1 MTPIVD
7 LPTEPKYTIKTVASQ
22 TGVRPVTLRA
32 WERRHVVLEPYR
44 GDNHYRLYSDRDVA
58 ILRWLKHKVD
68 EGATISSAVSELRSM
83 TSKSVWPEVMPP
95 PPPPV
100 QKPGGSSTPPEKHA
114 QKMASALLR
123 HDESLASRLLHD
135 ALANYKLLTVFMEI
149 VAPAMRQIE
158 DAWQLGKVGAE
169 ARRFANDYLRCRLH
183 SLLQSFPSR
192 QSNPLILVGGAP
204 MEVRE
209 LDSLMLAVLLHSE
222 GYRVEFLGPDINI
235 EDLAD
240 YALYEQPALVIL
252 WANSDFTARE
262 MRRAQEMLRRVRPN
276 PIFAYAGRAFIDDP
290 RLIKQIPGAYLGK
303 DFDQSLEQARRMLQA
318 SQKPQV
324 KRAG

>member
-83 TSKSVWPEVMPP
+83 TSKSVWPEVIPP
-95 PPPPV
+95 PPNPM
-100 QKPGGSSTPPEKHA
+100 QNTGASTTPPERHS
-114 QKMASALLR
+114 QKFASALIR
-123 HDESLASRLLHD
+123 HDESQASRLLHD
-135 ALANYKLLTVFMEI
+135 ALASYKLLTVFMDI
-149 VAPAMRQIE
+149 ITPAMQQIE
-158 DAWQLGKVGAE
+158 EAWLIGKVNPE
-169 ARRFANDYLRCRLH
+169 ARRFANDYLRCRLL

-192 QSNPLILVGGAP
+192 QSSPLILVGGAP
-204 MEVRE
+204 MEVHE

-240 YALYEQPALVIL
+240 YASYEQPAMVIL

-262 MRRAQEMLRRVRPN
+262 MRRTQDLLRRVRPN
-276 PIFAYAGRAFIDDP
+276 PVFAYSGHAFVDDP
-290 RLIKQIPGAYLGK
+290 RLIKAIPGAYLGK
-303 DFDQSLEQARRMLQA
+303 NFDESLEQARRLLHA
-318 SQKPQV
+318 NQKPG
-324 KRAG
+324 KRTA